1 MSKRAPPFTEQC
13 DAGDKT
19 LGRFIE
25 APQDAQTGQ
34 LKLTRIEVRQWSD
47 PCFTESPGRFR
58 SAGIRPSPAPYF
70 LFVDSRQIGVVF
82 I

>member
-34 LKLTRIEVRQWSD
+34 PKLTRIEVRRWKMTARL
-47 PCFTESPGRFR
+47 C
-58 SAGIRPSPAPYF
+58 
-70 LFVDSRQIGVVF
+70 
-82 I
+82 

>member
-34 LKLTRIEVRQWSD
+34 PKLTRIEVRHWDSNAGLFKIIHKSCHAEHD
-47 PCFTESPGRFR
+47 NLCFWETLEE
-58 SAGIRPSPAPYF
+58 
-70 LFVDSRQIGVVF
+70 
-82 I
+82 